1 MVRRTGHWPIVL
13 TTFSLANTSRT
24 WGDAVREYGNSLK
37 DVTGASGSRATT
49 KGNPLGLSSTG
60 GGAKA
65 IMSSRPGN
73 TGTGKSGGSASNPL
87 GL

>member
-1 MVRRTGHWPIVL
+1 MA
-13 TTFSLANTSRT
+13 SLANTSRT

-37 DVTGASGSRATT
+37 DVTGATGSRATT
-49 KGNPLGLSSTG
+49 GGNPLGLSSTG

-65 IMSSRPGN
+65 IMSSRPGQ
-73 TGTGKSGGSASNPL
+73 GSGKSGGSAGNPL